1 MTLRNRERPIC
12 AVRDRWRS
20 MHEVDTPIF
29 DFVMTDKQRSLG
41 DNPTPGASHA
51 VTESPVLGHATLF
64 IEWVSADAI
73 Q

>member
-1 MTLRNRERPIC
+1 
-12 AVRDRWRS
+12 